1 MADPL
6 KVGLIGAG
14 GISRQHLPG
23 YQHDPER
30 VRLEAVCDIREDR
43 AREFAAEA
51 DLDADAVFRDARE
64 MCELAE
70 IDAVDICT
78 IHDTHAELAIA
89 AAQAG
94 KHVLLE
100 KPMAISIEECRAIV
114 EATERAG
121 VTLMVAQHL
130 RHVPSYIAL
139 RRRIQAGELGRIWSA
154 RVDTFLTAA
163 LDDPNQPIA
172 PGRGFWGFDG
182 KRGGGGV
189 VTLLSVHHLDLMRF
203 FVGEVAR
210 VDARAWRGHPS
221 FTNEAE
227 DRAVAT
233 LEFANGAIGT
243 LTASLTS
250 RAPWLFQT
258 VILGDEGAAWTPPP
272 TENTPLMWHRVPAVL
287 TSARQDGATQ
297 DGATQ
302 EGEERFDPTTS
313 FQPLDTSDVTVPT
326 DNPYINEIIHFA
338 SCCEDG
344 AEPISGGRDN
354 LETMKIVFAIYESA
368 QSGRPVDL
376 ETL

>member
-1 MADPL
+1 MAEPL
-6 KVGLIGAG
+6 RVGLIGAG
-14 GISRQHLPG
+14 GISRQHLPA
-23 YQHDPER
+23 YRLDPER
-30 VRLEAVCDIREDR
+30 VRLGAVCDIREDA
-43 AREFAAEA
+43 AREFASEA
-51 DLDADAVFRDARE
+51 DVDASAIFTDARE
-64 MCELAE
+64 MCELAD

-89 AAQAG
+89 AAEAG

-100 KPMAISIEECRAIV
+100 KPMAISLDECRAIV
-114 EATERAG
+114 EATEEAG
-121 VTLMVAQHL
+121 VTFMVAQHL
-130 RHVPSYIAL
+130 RHVPSYMAL

-172 PGRGFWGFDG
+172 PRSGWWGFDG

-189 VTLLSVHHLDLMRF
+189 VTLLSVHHLDLMRY
-203 FVGEVAR
+203 FVGEVVR

-221 FTNEAE
+221 FTNDAE

-233 LEFANGAIGT
+233 LEFANGAIGN

-258 VILGDEGAAWTPPP
+258 VILGDQGAAWTPPP
-272 TENTPLMWHRVPAVL
+272 AENTPLMWHRVPAVM
-287 TSARQDGATQ
+287 TSARQ
-297 DGATQ
+297 
-302 EGEERFDPTTS
+302 EGDESFNPATS
-313 FQPLDTSDVTVPT
+313 FQQIDTSDLTLPT

-338 SCCEDG
+338 TCCEDG

-354 LETMKIVFAIYESA
+354 IETMKLVFGIYESA
-368 QSGRPVDL
+368 QSGSPVDL
-376 ETL
+376 DSL

>member
-1 MADPL
+1 MAEPL

-23 YQHDPER
+23 YQLDPGR
-30 VRLEAVCDIREDR
+30 VRLEAVCDIREER
-43 AREFAAEA
+43 ARAFASEAEIG
-51 DLDADAVFRDARE
+51 ADAVFSDARE
-64 MCELAE
+64 MFELAD

-78 IHDTHAELAIA
+78 IHDTHAELAMA
-89 AAQAG
+89 AAEAG

-100 KPMAISIEECRAIV
+100 KPMAISMAECRAIV
-114 EATERAG
+114 EATEAAG
-121 VTLMVAQHL
+121 VTFMVAQHL
-130 RHVPSYIAL
+130 RHVPTYVAL

-163 LDDPNQPIA
+163 LDDPDQPIA

-203 FVGEVAR
+203 FVGEVVR
-210 VDARAWRGHPS
+210 VEARAWRGHPS

-227 DRAVAT
+227 DRVVAT

-272 TENTPLMWHRVPAVL
+272 AENTPLMWHRVPAVM
-287 TSARQDGATQ
+287 TSAQ
-297 DGATQ
+297 Q
-302 EGEERFDPTTS
+302 EGDESFDPVTS
-313 FQPLDTSDVTVPT
+313 FRPVDTSDLSLPT
-326 DNPYINEIIHFA
+326 DNPYVNEIIHFA
-338 SCCEDG
+338 ACCEDG
-344 AEPISGGRDN
+344 AEPVSGGRDN
-354 LETMKIVFAIYESA
+354 LETMKIVFGVYESA
-368 QSGRPVDL
+368 QSGRAVDL
-376 ETL
+376 GSL

>member
-1 MADPL
+1 MPEPL
-6 KVGLIGAG
+6 KIGLVGTG

-23 YQHDPER
+23 YQLDPDR
-30 VRLEAVCDIREDR
+30 IRISAVCDIREDA

-51 DLDADAVFRDARE
+51 GVDTVFTDIHDLLDQSD
-64 MCELAE
+64 

-100 KPMAISIEECRAIV
+100 KPMAISLDECRAIV
-114 EATERAG
+114 EATQEAG
-121 VTLMVAQHL
+121 VTFMVAQHL
-130 RHVPSYIAL
+130 RHVPTYMAL

-172 PGRGFWGFDG
+172 PRAGWWGFDG

-189 VTLLSVHHLDLMRF
+189 ITLLSVHHLDLMRYL
-203 FVGEVAR
+203 VGEVVR
-210 VDARAWRGHPS
+210 VEARAWRGHPS
-221 FTNEAE
+221 FTNDAE

-258 VILGDEGAAWTPPP
+258 VILGDQGAAWTPPP
-272 TENTPLMWHRVPAVL
+272 DENTPLMWHRIPAVI
-287 TSARQDGATQ
+287 TSAAQQGD
-297 DGATQ
+297 
-302 EGEERFDPTTS
+302 ESFNLETS
-313 FQPLDTSDVTVPT
+313 FQPIDTDDLNLPT
-326 DNPYINEIIHFA
+326 DNPYINEIQHFA

-344 AEPISGGRDN
+344 GEPISSGRDN
-354 LETMKIVFAIYESA
+354 LETMKIVFGIYESA
-368 QSGRPVDL
+368 QSGNPVDL
-376 ETL
+376 DSL

>member
-1 MADPL
+1 MAEPI

-23 YQHDPER
+23 YQLDPAR
-30 VRLEAVCDIREDR
+30 VRLEAVCDIREE
-43 AREFAAEA
+43 AAQGFAAEA
-51 DLDADAVFRDARE
+51 DIGADSIFSDARE
-64 MCELAE
+64 MCELAD

-89 AAQAG
+89 AAEAG

-100 KPMAISIEECRAIV
+100 KPMAISMEECRAIV
-114 EATERAG
+114 EATEKAG
-121 VTLMVAQHL
+121 VTFMVAQHL
-130 RHVPSYIAL
+130 RHVPTYVAL

-172 PGRGFWGFDG
+172 PGAGWWGFDG

-203 FVGEVAR
+203 FVGEVVR
-210 VDARAWRGHPS
+210 VEARAWRGHPS

-227 DRAVAT
+227 DRVVAT
-233 LEFANGAIGT
+233 LEFANGAMGT

-272 TENTPLMWHRVPAVL
+272 EENTPLMWHRVPAVM
-287 TSARQDGATQ
+287 TSAE
-297 DGATQ
+297 Q
-302 EGEERFDPTTS
+302 EGEESFDPVTS
-313 FQPLDTSDVTVPT
+313 FRPVDTSEVSLPT
-326 DNPYINEIIHFA
+326 ENPYVNEIMHFA
-338 SCCEDG
+338 ACCEDG
-344 AEPISGGRDN
+344 AEPVSGGRDN
-354 LETMKIVFAIYESA
+354 LETMKLVFGIYESA
-368 QSGRPVDL
+368 ETGRSVELDSL
-376 ETL
+376 

>member
-1 MADPL
+1 MPEPL
-6 KVGLIGAG
+6 KVGLIGTG

-23 YQHDPER
+23 YQLKPDDI
-30 VRLEAVCDIREDR
+30 RLSAVCDIREDA

-51 DLDADAVFRDARE
+51 NVDSIFTSADAMLEHAD
-64 MCELAE
+64 

-89 AAQAG
+89 AARAG

-100 KPMAISIEECRAIV
+100 KPMAVSIDECRAIV
-114 EATERAG
+114 EATDQAG
-121 VTLMVAQHL
+121 VTFMVAQHL
-130 RHVPSYIAL
+130 RHVPTYMAL

-172 PGRGFWGFDG
+172 PRAGWWGFDG

-189 VTLLSVHHLDLMRF
+189 VTLLSVHHLDLMRY

-221 FTNEAE
+221 FTNDAE

-233 LEFANGAIGT
+233 LEFANGAVGQ

-250 RAPWLFQT
+250 RAPWLFQIL
-258 VILGDEGAAWTPPP
+258 ILGDEGAAWTPPP
-272 TENTPLMWHRVPAVL
+272 AENTPLMWHRTPAVIA
-287 TSARQDGATQ
+287 SAQQDGENSFSL
-297 DGATQ
+297 D
-302 EGEERFDPTTS
+302 TS
-313 FQPLDTSDVTVPT
+313 FQPIDTSDLTLPT
-326 DNPYINEIIHFA
+326 DNPYINEIQHFA
-338 SCCEDG
+338 RCCEDG
-344 AEPISGGRDN
+344 GEPISSGRDN
-354 LETMKIVFAIYESA
+354 LETMKIVFGIYESA
-368 QSGRPVDL
+368 KSGSPINLDSL
-376 ETL
+376 